1 MLKRPDSISTE
12 QKALSIN
19 LDENIYGT
27 IVEIGAGQEVAR
39 QFFKAGAAAGTIA
52 KTSSAYDMTVSD
64 SIYGKTG
71 RYVSRERVHQMLDR
85 EMQLCLERLTDV
97 RPPMST
103 FFSYAATVSARSYK
117 GGNECHGWIGVR
129 FQLRP
134 REEPCQIVCHV
145 RMLDNTNEQQAE
157 ALGVLGVNLIHSA
170 FTLNSNP
177 KWLIESLSDNLGD
190 DRIEVDLIDFTGP
203 GFDHIDN
210 RITNLHLVT
219 SWLARS
225 VLFDCNGNPVV
236 PRDLL
241 YKKPVVMMR
250 GSFNPPTLAQ
260 EDMAHS
266 GAEQLAKQEGFD
278 PEHIVRLA
286 EISLSQVLEEDDEIN
301 DKEFLT
307 RVDLANAMGYNVLVS
322 DYVRYF
328 KLRSWVRRHT
338 QAAIAILMKASDVN
352 KFLFDADLYDGLE
365 GGALEGLGKLFAD
378 NTNIFVYPTKRD
390 GRTYSLN
397 ELETPEIL
405 SYVAKQLI
413 ANGKLIAAEGH
424 NEEYTHISSY
434 RIAEA
439 IQRGDTDWEDNVT
452 DKVKTLIKEQGLLGY
467 SSNNL
472 ADS

>member
-39 QFFKAGAAAGTIA
+39 QFFKVGAAAGTIA

-64 SIYGKTG
+64 SIYGKAG
-71 RYVSRERVHQMLDR
+71 RYVSRERVQQMLDH
-85 EMQLCLERLTDV
+85 EMELCLERLTEV

-103 FFSYAATVSARSYK
+103 FFSYAATVSARSYR

-129 FQLRP
+129 LQLRP
-134 REEPCQIVCHV
+134 QEAPCEILCHV
-145 RMLDNTNEQQAE
+145 RMLDTTNEQQAE

-190 DRIEVDLIDFTGP
+190 DRIEVDLIDFSGP
-203 GFDHIDN
+203 GFAHIDN

-219 SWLARS
+219 AWLTRS
-225 VLFDCNGNPVV
+225 VLFDANGDPVV

-241 YKKPVVMMR
+241 YKKPVAMMR

-260 EDMAHS
+260 SDMERS
-266 GAEQLAKQEGFD
+266 GVAQLAEQEGID
-278 PEHIVRLA
+278 PKDVVRLA
-286 EISLSQVLEEDDEIN
+286 EISLSQVLTGNDEIN
-301 DKEFLT
+301 DKEFLS

-338 QAAIAILMKASDVN
+338 QAAIAILMKASDMN
-352 KFLFDADLYDGLE
+352 RFLFDADLYDGLE
-365 GGALEGLGKLFAD
+365 GGPLEGLGKLFAD
-378 NTNIFVYPTKRD
+378 NTSIYVYPAERD
-390 GRTYSLN
+390 GESYTLA
-397 ELETPEIL
+397 ELEVPDEL
-405 SYVAKQLI
+405 HYVAKQLI
-413 ANGKLIAAEGH
+413 KNGKLVAATGFDEK
-424 NEEYTHISSY
+424 YIHISSY
-434 RIAEA
+434 GVCEA
-439 IQRGDTDWEDNVT
+439 IQHGDSSWEESVST
-452 DKVKTLIKEQGLLGY
+452 KVKTLIKKKGLLGY
-467 SSNNL
+467 SG
-472 ADS
+472 